1 MKCWREYSSKE
12 GRIYKKEPVSANDD
26 LSDYF
31 SQQDQIEALKKEV
44 DRLNARLKSEVKAK
58 SKWKCKYEKIKPERK
73 SIRTKK
79 NQRAIDLIAA
89 RENGDLT
96 YSLADIGR
104 MLEIRYGMLKNMA
117 YTYRQCIKN

>member
-1 MKCWREYSSKE
+1 MN
-12 GRIYKKEPVSANDD
+12 SANDD
-26 LSDYF
+26 LSAYF

-44 DRLNARLKSEVKAK
+44 DRLNALLKSEIKLK

-104 MLEIRYGMLKNMA
+104 MLEIRYGTLKNMA